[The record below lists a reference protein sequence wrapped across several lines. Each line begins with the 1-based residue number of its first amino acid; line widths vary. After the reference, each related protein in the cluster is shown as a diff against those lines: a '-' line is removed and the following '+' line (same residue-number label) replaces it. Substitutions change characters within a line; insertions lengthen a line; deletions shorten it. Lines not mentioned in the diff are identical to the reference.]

1 MFFFAGFL
9 ASYHLVARFF
19 GQGEKGLK
27 AGACGVYR
35 ILLVAL
41 FFCFLGTMLG
51 GIWADMSWGRFWGWD
66 PKENGALMTLLWC
79 SCSLHARLLH
89 VCSCQGFLVLASLG
103 NIVAA
108 WGWFGVNLMGIGLH
122 SYGFVEGGW
131 FWFFLFVGLQVLAAA
146 SALIPQRSR

>member
-1 MFFFAGFL
+1 
-9 ASYHLVARFF
+9 
-19 GQGEKGLK
+19 
-27 AGACGVYR
+27 
-35 ILLVAL
+35 
-41 FFCFLGTMLG
+41 MLG

-131 FWFFLFVGLQVLAAA
+131 FWFFLFVGFQVLAAA

>member
-1 MFFFAGFL
+1 MPDFYTSVPVKASSFL
-9 ASYHLVARFF
+9 LAR
-19 GQGEKGLK
+19 
-27 AGACGVYR
+27 
-35 ILLVAL
+35 
-41 FFCFLGTMLG
+41 
-51 GIWADMSWGRFWGWD
+51 
-66 PKENGALMTLLWC
+66 
-79 SCSLHARLLH
+79 
-89 VCSCQGFLVLASLG
+89 